1 MSRYFAFAVPL
12 VVSLAVMTA
21 PAFALTPAEQAYAPP
36 GGTEQAA
43 VQGGSASTKVGSGG
57 TSPSGSV
64 DPQAA
69 AGTSRT
75 APNGALPLTGLDV
88 AMLVGVGLL
97 LLMLG
102 VGLARLT
109 RPTRSD
115 ASSR

>member
-1 MSRYFAFAVPL
+1 MSRYFAFAAPL
-12 VVSLAVMTA
+12 IVSLAVLSA
-21 PAFALTPAEQAYAPP
+21 PALALTPAEQAYAPP

-43 VQGGSASTKVGSGG
+43 VGGSASTKVGSGG
-57 TSPSGSV
+57 TSQNGSV

-75 APNGALPLTGLDV
+75 APNGALPFTGLDI

-115 ASSR
+115 VSPR